1 MLKPHSDISGK
12 TTARH
17 DPEDSLSPR
26 RSRFTSLSVCLLSRS
41 LDLSLR
47 VRADAR
53 RSADSHFLWVKIFP
67 TLIVRARSYSRLQ
80 ILVRLRLLHRPALH
94 EGRQL

>member
-17 DPEDSLSPR
+17 DPEDSLSAR
-26 RSRFTSLSVCLLSRS
+26 GALESRLSVFRLSRS
-41 LDLSLR
+41 LVLSLR

-53 RSADSHFLWVKIFP
+53 RSADSHFLWVKIFL
-67 TLIVRARSYSRLQ
+67 TLIA
-80 ILVRLRLLHRPALH
+80 
-94 EGRQL
+94 